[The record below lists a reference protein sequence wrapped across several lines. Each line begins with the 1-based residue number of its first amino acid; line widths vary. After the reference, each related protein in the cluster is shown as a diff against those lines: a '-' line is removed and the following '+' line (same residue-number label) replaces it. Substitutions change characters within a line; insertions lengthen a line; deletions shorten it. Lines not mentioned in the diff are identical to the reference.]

1 MHFKCPDPWT
11 GLVPQYSFTLDLKC
25 KRLCVVIV
33 VVVLFS
39 RIFWISK
46 PEQWREI
53 IYTVCRSELTVLR
66 FKKKKCVCV
75 FELLT
80 YPSLSQACPEKLCN
94 VLNLLLWSGAKGP
107 SSSAKEAGEGPR
119 AADPGA
125 LAGELA
131 APGGPQAPDGCQARR
146 VGPPEL
152 GHRERGEHRDLHP
165 RGADPALSAAED
177 RPAALP
183 SAASPSPSVSELSD
197 RHRPGVVV
205 HLAGAAPEPPRSL
218 DRLAHLLHRASLPCP
233 EASCRHPNPFFSGTS
248 KPTCVEKTPR
258 RSLTFLSSFK
268 LVCP

>member
-1 MHFKCPDPWT
+1 MLSI
-11 GLVPQYSFTLDLKC
+11 LVFCFCFCFPC
-25 KRLCVVIV
+25 
-33 VVVLFS
+33 
-39 RIFWISK
+39 IFGIPK

-53 IYTVCRSELTVLR
+53 IYTVCRSELTIRR
-66 FKKKKCVCV
+66 FKKKKKKGRSVCVYV

-125 LAGELA
+125 LAGELT
-131 APGGPQAPDGCQARR
+131 APGGPQAPDGRQARR

-165 RGADPALSAAED
+165 GGADPALSAAAAED

-183 SAASPSPSVSELSD
+183 AAASPSPPSLSSVTATL
-197 RHRPGVVV
+197 VVALVV
-205 HLAGAAPEPPRSL
+205 HLAGAVPKPPHPASWTTLPIFSTELRSPVL
-218 DRLAHLLHRASLPCP
+218 KPHADIQTLS
-233 EASCRHPNPFFSGTS
+233 FSGTN
-248 KPTCVEKTPR
+248 KPTCVEKTPVGH
-258 RSLTFLSSFK
+258 SPSSVLSS
-268 LVCP
+268 